1 MVITSEISVK
11 KILKEDIGK
20 YVGFAFEG
28 DNELVEKFHFADTT
42 LEETVA
48 SNVKNI
54 IELSEKIDLDCY
66 AVYWRENIIGF
77 FVMAYHNSMLYSF
90 GINKQYRVK
99 EILMDWWE
107 YVKTISGEYLVCP
120 LNAEN
125 KRAINFFIKNGMEV
139 LSEDENI
146 VTLILKQ

>member
-42 LEETVA
+42 LEETVS

-54 IELSEKIDLDCY
+54 IELSEKIDLLLNDK
-66 AVYWRENIIGF
+66 N
-77 FVMAYHNSMLYSF
+77 LYNKFASNARNRSF
-90 GINKQYRVK
+90 DFSKVEIPYK
-99 EILMDWWE
+99 E
-107 YVKTISGEYLVCP
+107 
-120 LNAEN
+120 LN
-125 KRAINFFIKNGMEV
+125 
-139 LSEDENI
+139 
-146 VTLILKQ
+146 

>member
-1 MVITSEISVK
+1 MVITSQIAVK
-11 KILKEDIGK
+11 KIPKSDIGK

-28 DNELVEKFHFADTT
+28 DSELVEKFHFADTT
-42 LEETVA
+42 LEEVIT

-54 IELSEKIDLDCY
+54 NELSEKIDLDCY
-66 AVYWRENIIGF
+66 AVYWDENVIGF

-90 GINKQYRVK
+90 GINKKYRVK
-99 EILMDWWE
+99 EVLIDWFK
-107 YVKTISGEYLVCP
+107 YIKHIPNEYLICP

-125 KRAINFFIKNGMEV
+125 TRAINFFIKNGMEV
-139 LSEDENI
+139 LSEAENI